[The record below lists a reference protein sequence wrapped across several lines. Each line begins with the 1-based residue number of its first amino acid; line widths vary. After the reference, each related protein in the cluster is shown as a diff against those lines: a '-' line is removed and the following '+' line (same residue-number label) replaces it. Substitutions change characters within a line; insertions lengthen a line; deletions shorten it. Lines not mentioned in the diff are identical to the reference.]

1 MSHQDNLASTAV
13 ETVAGTEIETKRQAV
28 LTSLWKHSDFLK
40 LWTGQTV
47 SVFGSAVTE
56 LALPLTAVTILQATP
71 FEMGLLATAA
81 LVPHLLFSLFAG
93 VWVDRRSRKRPILIA
108 ADIGQALLLF
118 TIPLSAALGILSM
131 AQLLSVALL
140 TGICRVFFNIAYFSY
155 LPTLINSQYLVEGNS
170 KLRAS
175 ASLSQIGGPAVSGA
189 LVQAIT
195 APIAIIVDAL
205 SFLVSAFFLK
215 QIKKPEETVA
225 NNQERKIWKD
235 IVLGLRSVMTD
246 PVQRAIAGSAATFNF
261 FGLVILAIFVL
272 YATRELGLTP
282 TLIGSVFLSGGLGGL
297 VGALMASRVAR
308 RFGQGR
314 TIFVST
320 LVFAF
325 SLLLLP
331 LARGPEPIVLA
342 ILLIAEFFAG
352 FAVMLF
358 DVNIIAMLQIRV
370 PAEESGR
377 TIATLSFVTQG
388 VKALGALVGGILGQA
403 IGLWPALWVGGLGG
417 MTAVLWTWFS
427 PLRANKVN
435 VELK

>member
-1 MSHQDNLASTAV
+1 
-13 ETVAGTEIETKRQAV
+13 
-28 LTSLWKHSDFLK
+28 
-40 LWTGQTV
+40 
-47 SVFGSAVTE
+47 
-56 LALPLTAVTILQATP
+56 
-71 FEMGLLATAA
+71 
-81 LVPHLLFSLFAG
+81 
-93 VWVDRRSRKRPILIA
+93 
-108 ADIGQALLLF
+108 
-118 TIPLSAALGILSM
+118 
-131 AQLLSVALL
+131 
-140 TGICRVFFNIAYFSY
+140 
-155 LPTLINSQYLVEGNS
+155 
-170 KLRAS
+170 
-175 ASLSQIGGPAVSGA
+175 
-189 LVQAIT
+189 
-195 APIAIIVDAL
+195 
-205 SFLVSAFFLK
+205 
-215 QIKKPEETVA
+215 
-225 NNQERKIWKD
+225 
-235 IVLGLRSVMTD
+235 
-246 PVQRAIAGSAATFNF
+246 
-261 FGLVILAIFVL
+261 
-272 YATRELGLTP
+272 
-282 TLIGSVFLSGGLGGL
+282 
-297 VGALMASRVAR
+297 MASRVAR